1 MAIIYKVFRTPLN
14 NYVYDRN
21 TNQIIRISK
30 NDYKELNS
38 QFPDKT
44 VLKKFQKR
52 GFLLEDELKGIEHPD
67 TKLVNHMLDKKMEY
81 LLLQVTQECNL
92 RCQYCVYGGSYENRT
107 HSSLNMDTELSRR
120 AICYYIERTTEMDE
134 LTLGFYGGEPLL
146 RMELIKDCVAY
157 IKHLVPDKV
166 ITFTLTTNG
175 TLLTL
180 DKAKYL
186 YENNFNIVIS
196 LDGSKEEHDKN
207 RVFKNSNLGSFDVIM
222 NNLKEIKEFLPD
234 FLENIS
240 FNTVLN
246 HNCNFS
252 CVKDYYNT
260 NEIVKDAYS
269 VFNLVETN
277 NAHSACEY
285 SQRFLVEYKYEQF
298 LLFMYMIG
306 KSDRKYLLNSQLINL
321 EFYRDF
327 WRLLKESGNI
337 DSKYHHNGPC
347 IPGSRRLFVSVTGD
361 FYPCERVPEE
371 EITKIGNINEG
382 INKSLC
388 KNMLN
393 IGKIT
398 EKACMKCWALR
409 ICDQCVAKA
418 VENNTL
424 SQRKKL
430 SCCPE
435 SQSIALDKLKVVSML
450 NEFEVNIE
458 EVME

>member
-30 NDYKELNS
+30 NDYNALNS
-38 QFPDKT
+38 QNPDKS
-44 VLKKFQKR
+44 VIRKFQKR
-52 GFLLEDELKGIEHPD
+52 GFLLEDKLKGIEHPD
-67 TKLVNHMLDKKMEY
+67 TKIVNHMLEKKMEY

-107 HSSLNMDTELSRR
+107 HSSLNMDTELSHR
-120 AICYYIERTTEMDE
+120 AIRYYIERTAEMDE

-146 RMELIKDCVAY
+146 RMELIKDCVDY

-186 YENNFNIVIS
+186 YEKNFNIVIS

-207 RVFKNSNLGSFDVIM
+207 RVFKNSNLGSFEIIM
-222 NNLKEIKEFLPD
+222 KNLKEIKDFLPD
-234 FLENIS
+234 FMKNIS

-277 NAHSACEY
+277 NAHSVNEY
-285 SQRFLVEYKYEQF
+285 SQRFLIEYKYEQF
-298 LLFMYMIG
+298 LLFMYIIG
-306 KSDRKYLLNSQLINL
+306 KSDKKYLLNSQLINL

-327 WRLLKESGNI
+327 WRILKESGNI
-337 DSKYHHNGPC
+337 DNKYHHNGPC
-347 IPGSRRLFVSVTGD
+347 IPGSRRLFVSVTGN

-388 KNMLN
+388 EKMLN

-398 EKACMKCWALR
+398 EKECMKCWALR

-450 NEFEVNIE
+450 NEFGVNIE